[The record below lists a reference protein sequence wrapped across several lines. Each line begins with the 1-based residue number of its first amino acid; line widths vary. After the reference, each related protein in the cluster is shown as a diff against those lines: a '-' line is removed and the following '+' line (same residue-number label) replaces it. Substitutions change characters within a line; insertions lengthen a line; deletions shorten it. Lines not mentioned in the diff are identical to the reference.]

1 MKVVILIDGGF
12 LRACAQMARINFDN
26 ALIEAF
32 SRACRSSDE
41 YWLRTL
47 YYDSPQFR
55 GTATLPVSG
64 KRTTFNS
71 SDKWLDDLA
80 TCERFAVRRGNLA
93 FRGWQPKKMPIDG
106 RALSD
111 ADFRP
116 VFEQK
121 GVDMRIGLDIAT
133 MAHER
138 VADRVVLVSGD
149 TDMIAAMKL
158 ARRAGMEVILVK
170 TPARP
175 PHESLLAHADAVR
188 EVGWPDLPQ
197 PNGAVVEASS

>member
-1 MKVVILIDGGF
+1 
-12 LRACAQMARINFDN
+12 
-26 ALIEAF
+26 
-32 SRACRSSDE
+32 
-41 YWLRTL
+41 
-47 YYDSPQFR
+47 
-55 GTATLPVSG
+55 
-64 KRTTFNS
+64 
-71 SDKWLDDLA
+71 
-80 TCERFAVRRGNLA
+80 
-93 FRGWQPKKMPIDG
+93 MPIDG
-106 RALSD
+106 RALTD

-138 VADRVVLVSGD
+138 VADRIVLVSGD

-197 PNGAVVEASS
+197 ANLPAPEASS